1 MKQFIVAL
9 DVIKVVLSV
18 ALLVYVVYTL
28 KK

>member
-9 DVIKVVLSV
+9 DVIKVVLSA